1 MRPGHFFLRREGVL
15 AIGHLYCISARYA
28 VNDIGGGARKV
39 ISNLNGSLG
48 FRHFLYVMNERTRF
62 CIESERI

>member
-15 AIGHLYCISARYA
+15 AIGHLYCISASYA
-28 VNDIGGGARKV
+28 VNDIGGRARKV

-48 FRHFLYVMNERTRF
+48 SRHFLYVMN
-62 CIESERI
+62 